1 MDIYFWLGDGGIV
14 ILPDMQTVD
23 GIIRFRKIIDANVFG
38 KLDVGRLH
46 DGASCQQR
54 AAAA

>member
-23 GIIRFRKIIDANVFG
+23 GIIRFRKIIDANAF
-38 KLDVGRLH
+38 KE
-46 DGASCQQR
+46 A
-54 AAAA
+54 